1 MEKEFKT
8 EKSFSPEFQH
18 ELLDLVEMCVDNHTD
33 GLTLTFEYTHG
44 SVEVEMTF
52 KVKAKEQGNGNIER
66 FTIKIGLR
74 GNRHAGVD

>member
-33 GLTLTFEYTHG
+33 GLTLTFEYPHG

-52 KVKAKEQGNGNIER
+52 KVKAKEQEDGN
-66 FTIKIGLR
+66 
-74 GNRHAGVD
+74 NRA